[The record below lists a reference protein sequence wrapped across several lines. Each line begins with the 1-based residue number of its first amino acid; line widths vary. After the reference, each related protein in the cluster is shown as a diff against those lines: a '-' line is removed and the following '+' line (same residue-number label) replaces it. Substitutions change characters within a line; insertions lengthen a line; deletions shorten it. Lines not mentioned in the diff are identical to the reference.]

1 MANVGLGVANP
12 IYIDTAA
19 TVHTGW
25 VTIQT
30 IVYGTPNAG
39 AATSAGNGF
48 VLTDT
53 AGNTILSY
61 DAQAGG
67 LQLVVPF
74 PYGLKVNGIICTAL
88 DSGVIH
94 IYTVNV

>member
-1 MANVGLGVANP
+1 MANVSLITANP
-12 IYIDTAA
+12 IYVDSTG
-19 TVHTGW
+19 TLHVGW

-30 IVYGTPNAG
+30 IVYGTVNAG
-39 AATSAGNGF
+39 TATAAADGF

-53 AGNTILSY
+53 AGNIILSY

-74 PYGLKVNGIICTAL
+74 PNGLKVNGIICTAL
-88 DSGVIH
+88 DKGVLH
-94 IYTVNV
+94 IYTS